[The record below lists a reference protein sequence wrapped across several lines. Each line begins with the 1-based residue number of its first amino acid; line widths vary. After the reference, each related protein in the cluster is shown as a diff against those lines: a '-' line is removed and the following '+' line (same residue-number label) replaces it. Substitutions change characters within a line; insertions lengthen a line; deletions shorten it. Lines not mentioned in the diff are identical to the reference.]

1 MASACVYVR
10 VSVCPCG
17 GGCVWVCARVRVRAY
32 VHVCVCGGGVYGVK
46 RSSYSHNRR
55 RVGKI
60 NDLGQI
66 SAVLSTTCTKAGRL

>member
-1 MASACVYVR
+1 MCVRVYVC
-10 VSVCPCG
+10 VC
-17 GGCVWVCARVRVRAY
+17 VCARVRVRAF
-32 VHVCVCGGGVYGVK
+32 VHVCVCGGGGVYGVK